1 MGLHHKLAY
10 VLGGKYQLPH
20 ARVHSALLPQ
30 VAAFNAPAAPDA
42 LSRTARALGV
52 RGPEAVGPAL
62 FDLATQ
68 LEAPTSLADLGLE
81 ASAIDVVGETVSAAP
96 ISNPRTFAEHDLGYL
111 LRQAYVGNRP
121 EERSPS

>member
-1 MGLHHKLAY
+1 MGLHHKLGY

-20 ARVHSALLPQ
+20 AGVHSALLPQ
-30 VAAFNAPAAPDA
+30 VVAFNAPAGAGA
-42 LSRTARALGV
+42 FGRAACALGV

-68 LEAPTSLADLGLE
+68 IKAPTPWPILAWRPAPSRRSARPSPPLQSPPRIFTQQDL
-81 ASAIDVVGETVSAAP
+81 D
-96 ISNPRTFAEHDLGYL
+96 YL

-121 EERSPS
+121 EERSSS

>member
-1 MGLHHKLAY
+1 MGLGSTTMGLHHKLAY

-81 ASAIDVVGETVSAAP
+81 ASAIDVVGETVSPPLQSP
-96 ISNPRTFAEHDLGYL
+96 IRGL
-111 LRQAYVGNRP
+111 L
-121 EERSPS
+121 PSTISVTY